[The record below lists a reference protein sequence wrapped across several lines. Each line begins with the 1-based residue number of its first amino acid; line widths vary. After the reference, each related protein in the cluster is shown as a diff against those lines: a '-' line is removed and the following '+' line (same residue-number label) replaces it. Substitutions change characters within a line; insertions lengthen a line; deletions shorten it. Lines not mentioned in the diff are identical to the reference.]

1 MANHALEDVEVDSLM
16 MGFCRNGPD
25 VKTKIIPIMP
35 GSLDKYEILKEWLRR
50 KFSNSIKP

>member
-16 MGFCRNGPD
+16 MSFCRNGPD
-25 VKTKIIPIMP
+25 VKTKILLIMP